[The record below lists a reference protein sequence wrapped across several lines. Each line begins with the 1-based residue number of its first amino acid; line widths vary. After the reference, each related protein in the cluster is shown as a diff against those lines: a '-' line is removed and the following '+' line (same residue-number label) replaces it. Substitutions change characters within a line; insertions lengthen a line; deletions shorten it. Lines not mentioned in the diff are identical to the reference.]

1 MKISITHNK
10 KRISLLDLLINCI
23 LARSTL
29 QIPNGHTTSNP
40 GWINFKLNLRRWVQ
54 NQISTNFQVVSTYFF
69 SLLFCWSK
77 NPRSFH
83 ILFWCNLVCRNIHI
97 FSMFFFW
104 CNFDCWKIHVVS
116 TYFFDVIS
124 LVEKLTL
131 LPLTFFDVISMAK
144 KSTLFARAFST
155 KFRWAKI
162 RRRF

>member
-1 MKISITHNK
+1 MKNEFLYQIC
-10 KRISLLDLLINCI
+10 LLIAYWQDQHSKYPTGTPHRI
-23 LARSTL
+23 QAEST
-29 QIPNGHTTSNP
+29 
-40 GWINFKLNLRRWVQ
+40 WILRRWVQ

-83 ILFWCNLVCRNIHI
+83 ILFWCNFVGQNIHI

-131 LPLTFFDVISMAK
+131 LPLTFFDVIFMAK
-144 KSTLFARAFST
+144 KSTLFARVLST